1 MNRHT
6 PSPTVVWPYR
16 PRNTRLAAEPPTEA
30 PALDD
35 EGFDD
40 VAARLAGPGRALQQT
55 MDAMVRSRRRQ
66 GEFAHESALART
78 ERRRRHIALNRCA

>member
-1 MNRHT
+1 MNRHS
-6 PSPTVVWPYR
+6 PSPDVAWPYR
-16 PRNTRLAAEPPTEA
+16 PRNTHLAARPTEA

-55 MDAMVRSRRRQ
+55 MDAMVRRAVEQ
-66 GEFAHESALART
+66 GDLTH
-78 ERRRRHIALNRCA
+78 